1 MPKRKHVIY
10 LVHLDCTVQD
20 LLDHTVPRVI
30 RDITRNVAGK
40 TRYYVEYFVW
50 YLVFLYISR
59 YMYWCIRPYLKAAGD
74 HAPVQRQW
82 WTAPPYYFPPFSQ
95 RRHDFPPFQN
105 EAKLTLNQWGV
116 SLVIKNNPA
125 PADRG
130 RQKEMRVMTT
140 PGPPPTYQYSGRPAS
155 WLLDKG
161 EGEWNYLGWQR
172 AGSWRKELEDS
183 GGIIPAEP
191 ITAELRVTDSEKS
204 LAG

>member
-1 MPKRKHVIY
+1 MKSIV
-10 LVHLDCTVQD
+10 
-20 LLDHTVPRVI
+20 
-30 RDITRNVAGK
+30 
-40 TRYYVEYFVW
+40 
-50 YLVFLYISR
+50 LYIW
-59 YMYWCIRPYLKAAGD
+59 MYSALPKGSGGPCPSTQTM
-74 HAPVQRQW
+74 VN
-82 WTAPPYYFPPFSQ
+82 TNSPPYYFQPFSQ

-105 EAKLTLNQWGV
+105 EAKLTLNHWGV

-130 RQKEMRVMTT
+130 RQREMRVMTT
-140 PGPPPTYQYSGRPAS
+140 PGPPPTYQYSGHPAS
-155 WLLDKG
+155 WLLVKG